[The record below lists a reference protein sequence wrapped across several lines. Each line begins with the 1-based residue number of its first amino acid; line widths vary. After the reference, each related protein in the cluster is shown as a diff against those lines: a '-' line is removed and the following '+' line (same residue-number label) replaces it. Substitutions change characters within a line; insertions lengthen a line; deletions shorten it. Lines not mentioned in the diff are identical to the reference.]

1 MKTLRKVIIILIL
14 AVLIGWILFFVRK
27 PKDESSLPDNG
38 TESQTDQSR
47 QEDSTDKED
56 EERQPLN
63 VTLTYAT
70 MSLDQQMERWIFEY
84 NNAHEDCQIEVKVY
98 GEDDYETGLSR
109 LNADIA
115 SGEAPDLIDLSDID
129 VDAYMN
135 KGLFAD
141 LSAYIENKDDYVAN
155 LLRLYENDGKI
166 YGVTPGFRL
175 ETLLGKK
182 ENFSDNAGWTVE
194 AMEAM
199 IRRMPEGTV
208 VIDGLEPEGLL
219 RTALFVAMDEY
230 VNWEERTCSFDSEE
244 FLGLLE
250 LAATMDGSFVDDTE
264 ESLGKGT
271 LLLDRAYIG
280 SISDYKSE
288 CDMFGGA
295 EVTCVGYPSKE
306 GGRSLIYP
314 YLPIAIS
321 DSCANKEQA
330 WQFVNSLLDEKFQS
344 KYIVF
349 NFPIRIST
357 LESKFEDAMTLKEGW
372 GNTAEDL
379 PTEEQA
385 EELYGMMDTAYGNNQ
400 IDENIWNIIEEE
412 ASYYFNNEKTA
423 QEVAAIIQNRVE
435 LYLAEN

>member
-1 MKTLRKVIIILIL
+1 MKTLRKVIIILLL
-14 AVLIGWILFFVRK
+14 AVLIGWILFYVRK
-27 PKDESSLPDNG
+27 PKDESSSSDNG

-56 EERQPLN
+56 EEQQPLN

-70 MSLDQQMERWIFEY
+70 MTLDQQMERWIFEY

-98 GEDDYETGLSR
+98 GEDDYETGLNR

-194 AMEAM
+194 AMEDT
-199 IRRMPEGTV
+199 IRKMPEGTLI
-208 VIDGLEPEGLL
+208 IDCLGSEGLL
-219 RTALFVAMDEY
+219 RIALSVDMHQY
-230 VNWEERTCSFDSEE
+230 VNWEERTCSFDSAE

-250 LAATMDGSFVDDTE
+250 LAATMDESSVDDIE
-264 ESLGKGT
+264 ESLEKGT
-271 LLLDRAYIG
+271 VLLDRAYIG
-280 SISDYKSE
+280 SIDDYKSA
-288 CDMFGGA
+288 CDNFGGA
-295 EVTCVGYPSKE
+295 EVTCVGYPSQE
-306 GGRSLIYP
+306 GGKSLIYP

-321 DSCANKEQA
+321 DTCANKEQA
-330 WQFVNSLLDEKFQS
+330 WQFVDSLLGEEFQS

-349 NFPIRIST
+349 NLPIRKSA
-357 LESKFEDAMTLKEGW
+357 LERKFEDAMTLKEGF
-372 GNTAEDL
+372 GNTIEDL
-379 PTEEQA
+379 PTEAQA
-385 EELYGMMDTAYGNNQ
+385 AEMYEMMDTACGNDKIN
-400 IDENIWNIIEEE
+400 ETIWNIVDEE
-412 ASYYFNNEKTA
+412 AVYYFNSEKTA
-423 QEVAAIIQNRVE
+423 QEVAKVIQNRVE
-435 LYLAEN
+435 LYLVEN

>member
-38 TESQTDQSR
+38 TESQNDQSR
-47 QEDSTDKED
+47 QEDSSDKED
-56 EERQPLN
+56 EEQQPLN

-280 SISDYKSE
+280 SIDDYKSA
-288 CDMFGGA
+288 CDNFGGA

-349 NFPIRIST
+349 NFPIRKSA

>member
-1 MKTLRKVIIILIL
+1 MKTLRNVIIILIL

-27 PKDESSLPDNG
+27 PKDESSFPDNS
-38 TESQTDQSR
+38 TESQNDQSR

-56 EERQPLN
+56 EEQQPLN

-155 LLRLYENDGKI
+155 LLQLYENDGKI

-330 WQFVNSLLDEKFQS
+330 WQFVNSLLDEEFQS

-349 NFPIRIST
+349 NFPIRISA

-379 PTEEQA
+379 PTEAQA